1 MKFISHL
8 LTALSLMCSTALA
21 AQGELI
27 INSMHSDP
35 TSKKAFE
42 SILEVFK
49 KEQSGIKVTV
59 NTIDH
64 ESYKV
69 QIRTWLPNNP
79 PDVATWFAGNRAKFF
94 VEKKLIEPIDD
105 VFSKAKGQFSEGAL
119 SAVTFDGKKYLMPTN
134 YYHWGFYYRKDL
146 FAKAGIKQPPNT
158 WSELLEASKAL
169 KKANISPV
177 AIGTKQAWPAAA
189 WFDFINMGVN
199 GYTFHMNLLS
209 GKESYTSEKVKN
221 AMKVWGQLVATSAFP
236 DTASAMT
243 WQEAS
248 ALLWQGKAAMYLM
261 GNFIASEIPAT
272 VKNEIGFFPF
282 PTIDAKVPVAQVAP
296 TDVFFIPAKA
306 KNKANAKLFMAF
318 LARADIQQK
327 YNKVTGLLPVNTQAK
342 IDEKNSFLKAGQK
355 ILGSATGISQFFDRD
370 AEPEVAKVGMDGFV
384 EFMRHPDRLDNVLN
398 KIEKTRKRVHR

>member
-177 AIGTKQAWPAAA
+177 AIGTK
-189 WFDFINMGVN
+189 
-199 GYTFHMNLLS
+199 
-209 GKESYTSEKVKN
+209 
-221 AMKVWGQLVATSAFP
+221 
-236 DTASAMT
+236 
-243 WQEAS
+243 
-248 ALLWQGKAAMYLM
+248 
-261 GNFIASEIPAT
+261 
-272 VKNEIGFFPF
+272 
-282 PTIDAKVPVAQVAP
+282 
-296 TDVFFIPAKA
+296 
-306 KNKANAKLFMAF
+306 
-318 LARADIQQK
+318 
-327 YNKVTGLLPVNTQAK
+327 
-342 IDEKNSFLKAGQK
+342 
-355 ILGSATGISQFFDRD
+355 
-370 AEPEVAKVGMDGFV
+370 
-384 EFMRHPDRLDNVLN
+384 
-398 KIEKTRKRVHR
+398 

>member
-1 MKFISHL
+1 MKL
-8 LTALSLMCSTALA
+8 LSPIFSALTLMCSTAFA
-21 AQGELI
+21 AQGELV

-49 KEQSGIKVTV
+49 KEQAGIKVTL

-94 VEKKLIEPIDD
+94 VEKKLVEPIDD
-105 VFSKAKGQFSEGAL
+105 VFAKAKGQFSDGAM
-119 SAVTFDGKKYLMPTN
+119 SAVSFGGKKYLMPTN

-146 FAKAGIKQPPNT
+146 FKKAGIKQAPKT
-158 WSELLEASKAL
+158 WSELVEASKQL

-177 AIGTKQAWPAAA
+177 AIGTKQAWPSAA

-199 GYTFHMNLLS
+199 GYDFHMSLLS
-209 GKESYTSEKVKN
+209 GKESYTSDKVKN
-221 AMKVWGQLVATSAFP
+221 TMKTWGQLIATSAFP
-236 DTASAMT
+236 DTAPAMT

-261 GNFIASEIPAT
+261 GNFIASEIPAA
-272 VKNEIGFFPF
+272 VKSEIGFFPF
-282 PTIDAKVPVAQVAP
+282 PTIDSKIPVAQVAP

-306 KNKANAKLFMAF
+306 KNKENAKLFMTF
-318 LARADIQQK
+318 LARPDVQQK
-327 YNKVTGLLPVNTQAK
+327 YNQVTGLLPVNTQSK
-342 IDEKNSFLKAGQK
+342 IDEKNEFLKAGQN
-355 ILGSATGISQFFDRD
+355 ILGAATGISQFFDRD

-384 EFMRHPDRLDNVLN
+384 EFMRHPDRLDKILQ
-398 KIEKTRKRVHR
+398 KIEKARKRVHR

>member
-1 MKFISHL
+1 
-8 LTALSLMCSTALA
+8 
-21 AQGELI
+21 
-27 INSMHSDP
+27 
-35 TSKKAFE
+35 
-42 SILEVFK
+42 
-49 KEQSGIKVTV
+49 
-59 NTIDH
+59 
-64 ESYKV
+64 
-69 QIRTWLPNNP
+69 
-79 PDVATWFAGNRAKFF
+79 
-94 VEKKLIEPIDD
+94 
-105 VFSKAKGQFSEGAL
+105 
-119 SAVTFDGKKYLMPTN
+119 MPTN

-146 FAKAGIKQPPNT
+146 FAKAGIKQPPKT
-158 WSELLEASKAL
+158 WTGLIEASKAL

-199 GYTFHMNLLS
+199 GYSFHMSLLS
-209 GKESYTSEKVKN
+209 GKESYTSDKVKK
-221 AMKVWGQLVATSAFP
+221 AMKVWGQLVETSAFP

-261 GNFIASEIPAT
+261 GNFIASEIPAA

-282 PTIDAKVPVAQVAP
+282 PTIDEKIPVAQVAP
-296 TDVFFIPAKA
+296 TDVFFIPSKA
-306 KNKANAKLFMAF
+306 KNKVNAKLFMAF

-327 YNKVTGLLPVNTQAK
+327 YNQLTGLLPVNTRAK

-355 ILGSATGISQFFDRD
+355 ILSSATGISQFFDRD

-384 EFMRHPDRLDNVLN
+384 EFMRHPDRLDKVLK